1 MGLSPAITSV
11 VDGLTDPLQKTAAKL
26 ASDPA
31 IPELDQV
38 MADPLAVFM
47 YKQLALGQEQQQ
59 SALKTM
65 QNLQEYA
72 VSQGTP

>member
-1 MGLSPAITSV
+1 
-11 VDGLTDPLQKTAAKL
+11 
-26 ASDPA
+26 
-31 IPELDQV
+31 